1 MGGRCSV
8 FRKIVKKTYLGFEV
22 FSKTLDRAVLF
33 SVVVLSIPLVLIV
46 LYAVFMRYVL
56 NAAPQ
61 WSEEIAR
68 YLMVWMSLMATSAA
82 MRRGQH
88 IGLTFVVEKAGPRL
102 RLVLDLI
109 AYALVLLFFAVLLV
123 KGIDMTIFVAPQR
136 SPSVNIPM
144 WIPYLSVPVAGF
156 LMIVQ
161 TLTLIF
167 KLFESREDNL
177 NP

>member
-1 MGGRCSV
+1 M
-8 FRKIVKKTYLGFEV
+8 FRDIIHKVYQGFEY
-22 FSKTLDRAVLF
+22 FSEFLDRIVLF
-33 SVVVLSIPLVLIV
+33 FIALLSVPLVMIV

-56 NAAPQ
+56 NSAPT

-68 YLMVWMSLMATSAA
+68 YLMVWMSLMAISAA

-88 IGLTFVVEKAGPRL
+88 IGLTFVIEKTGPRL
-102 RLVLDLI
+102 RKFIDLL
-109 AYALVLLFFAVLLV
+109 AYALILLFFVVLLV

-156 LMIVQ
+156 LMVIQ

-167 KLFESREDNL
+167 KQFESQKEL
-177 NP
+177 QNP

>member
-1 MGGRCSV
+1 MLRNIVYKIHLV
-8 FRKIVKKTYLGFEV
+8 FEI
-22 FSKTLDRAVLF
+22 FSEKLDRAVL
-33 SVVVLSIPLVLIV
+33 LSIVILSVPLVIII
-46 LYAVFMRYVL
+46 LYAVFMRYVI
-56 NAAPQ
+56 NAAPT

-68 YLMVWMSLMATSAA
+68 YLMVWMSLLATSAA

-102 RLVLDLI
+102 RKVLNLL
-109 AYALVLLFFAVLLV
+109 AYALVLLFFSVLMV
-123 KGIDMTIFVAPQR
+123 KGIDMTFFVSQQR

-156 LMIVQ
+156 LMLIQ

-167 KLFESREDNL
+167 KQFESPERKN
-177 NP
+177 

>member
-1 MGGRCSV
+1 MLRNIVYKIHLV
-8 FRKIVKKTYLGFEV
+8 FEI
-22 FSKTLDRAVLF
+22 FSEKLDRAVL
-33 SVVVLSIPLVLIV
+33 LSIVILSVPLVIII
-46 LYAVFMRYVL
+46 LYAVFMRYVI
-56 NAAPQ
+56 NAAPT

-68 YLMVWMSLMATSAA
+68 YLMVWMSLLATSAA

-102 RLVLDLI
+102 RKVLNLL
-109 AYALVLLFFAVLLV
+109 AYALVLLFFSVLMV
-123 KGIDMTIFVAPQR
+123 KGIDMTFFVSQQR

-156 LMIVQ
+156 LMVIQ

-167 KLFESREDNL
+167 KQFESPERIN
-177 NP
+177 

>member
-1 MGGRCSV
+1 MGGCNSLLKDIIHKIYLV
-8 FRKIVKKTYLGFEV
+8 FEI
-22 FSKTLDRAVLF
+22 FSEMLDRAVLF
-33 SVVVLSIPLVLIV
+33 SIVVLSIPLVVIV

-56 NAAPQ
+56 NSAPF
-61 WSEEIAR
+61 WSEEVAR
-68 YLMVWMSLMATSAA
+68 YLMVWMALLATSAA

-102 RLVLDLI
+102 RKVLNLL
-109 AYALVLLFFAVLLV
+109 AYALVLLFFTVLLV
-123 KGIDMTIFVAPQR
+123 KGIDMTIFVSRQR

-156 LMIVQ
+156 LMVVQ

-167 KLFESREDNL
+167 KQLKPSERIT
-177 NP
+177 

>member
-1 MGGRCSV
+1 MLRD
-8 FRKIVKKTYLGFEV
+8 IVHKMYVGFEF
-22 FSKTLDRAVLF
+22 FSRMLDRAVLF
-33 SVVVLSIPLVLIV
+33 FVVLLSVPLVVIV

-56 NAAPQ
+56 NAAPF

-68 YLMVWMSLMATSAA
+68 YLMVWMSLLAISAA

-88 IGLTFVVEKAGPRL
+88 IGLTFVIEKVGPRL
-102 RLVLDLI
+102 RKFLDLL
-109 AYALVLLFFAVLLV
+109 AYALVLLFFSVLLV
-123 KGIDMTIFVAPQR
+123 KGIDMTIFVARQR

-156 LMIVQ
+156 LMVVQ

-167 KLFESREDNL
+167 KQFKPGEDNP

>member
-1 MGGRCSV
+1 MLRNIVYKIHLV
-8 FRKIVKKTYLGFEV
+8 FEI
-22 FSKTLDRAVLF
+22 FSEKLDRAVL
-33 SVVVLSIPLVLIV
+33 LSIVILSVPLVIII
-46 LYAVFMRYVL
+46 LYAVFMRYVI
-56 NAAPQ
+56 NAAPT

-68 YLMVWMSLMATSAA
+68 YLMVWMSLLATSAA

-102 RLVLDLI
+102 RKILNLL
-109 AYALVLLFFAVLLV
+109 AYALVLLFFSVLLV
-123 KGIDMTIFVAPQR
+123 KGIDMTFFVSQQR

-156 LMIVQ
+156 LMLIQ

-167 KLFESREDNL
+167 KQFESPERKN
-177 NP
+177 

>member
-1 MGGRCSV
+1 MGGRNSLLKDIIHKIYLV
-8 FRKIVKKTYLGFEV
+8 FEI
-22 FSKTLDRAVLF
+22 FSEMLDRAVLF
-33 SVVVLSIPLVLIV
+33 SIVVLSIPLVVIV

-56 NAAPQ
+56 NSAPF

-68 YLMVWMSLMATSAA
+68 YLMVWMALLATSAA

-102 RLVLDLI
+102 RKVLNLL
-109 AYALVLLFFAVLLV
+109 AYALVLLFFTVLLV
-123 KGIDMTIFVAPQR
+123 KGIDMTIFVSPQR

-156 LMIVQ
+156 LMVVQ

-167 KLFESREDNL
+167 KQLKPSERIT
-177 NP
+177 